1 MGQLYHHTSE
11 VEESIMLSKAWKQR
25 RQRYDFVIVGSG
37 YGGAILAARISGAA
51 IIPKPSVCILERGR
65 EWPVG
70 TFPDTPDKATAAF
83 RDPLVNPLGLYELR
97 AFTDISVIQGCGLGG
112 TSLINANVAIV
123 PDAEV
128 FEQIAWP
135 RTIRLDA
142 LQPYYDRAAQML
154 AIRSH
159 PRAHDLLKVQALDR
173 RARELDD
180 RAIALNLAVNFDLDG
195 ANPHRVEQKP
205 CIDCGDCISGCN
217 VSAKNTLYMN
227 YLPTAHTH
235 GTEIFTQT
243 QVDWLEKVADGSWRV
258 HGRWY
263 NRFGLPEKFTLDA
276 TRVILSAGALGTS
289 EILLRSEMNGLS
301 LSPRVGTGFTGNG
314 DFFGIAYNSDYQTN
328 TLGFGRNPNHL
339 WRPHAPGPTIV
350 GAIRYAGHLPL
361 DQRITVEDLAFPSA
375 SLSTVMLA
383 LGVLAGEDTDVGDE
397 RQEWARRLRDSPWKP
412 YQQHNSLNHTMVYL
426 VMGHDDAKGTLRLR
440 TNTLDPNGK
449 LEIDWDDV
457 GRQLV
462 FTRINEELRRH
473 ARTLGAHF
481 IANPIWD
488 LLNIRRLLTAH
499 PLGGC
504 PLGEDHLHGAVD
516 EFGRVFAGD
525 GHIHEGLFVA
535 DGSLIPSAL
544 GVNPFLTISAVSEK
558 IADQLVRHLHGETYP
573 ARRARTTVPE
583 IDTLA
588 LLTYKEAE
596 LDRLFSR
603 AETKGME
610 VMVSSDHK
618 TIEADTGR
626 IRNDTA
632 WRGFFPR
639 GHILNAFST
648 AFYAGLKQT
657 VRQVDGATTGITS
670 DMADR
675 IAAAYTLEEITIE
688 DRTSPLEPGRY
699 ILLRY
704 TDPPWSLYYSV
715 IKVISDQLLISRV
728 YLGTYPHGIRL
739 CTLPMTR
746 VYTLHDMTR
755 DEARTFYQGSPAVT
769 KEQLAGR
776 WEMRPVATAGD
787 IGTLGFLRFNLTPDR
802 RLEAHYQGL
811 GLLESVTEPTLGEIH
826 FQRHDFSPFVEDIH
840 LVSDEVLLGK
850 YTIDAPPALMQLFGP
865 TTLGVFH
872 QEPSAEGKAR
882 VSMYYTLHRSSPGRR
897 QARRFLRPLLEVRL
911 PDGLGMTFEEEM
923 VGYYFPSFSVG
934 GGREGDLAIEARM
947 PPSGQPVG
955 GVACNFQLRMRIRD
969 LNEFFDSAEHEAG
982 VEGTIHFD
990 DFAGQGEVTSEV
1002 DPYKSAFN
1010 YLRINPTTQETEM
1023 LYRLYFRDNQQCE
1036 FLLYGRKYMRK
1047 DQRGGPKE
1055 VLHDYTTL
1063 YCHLT
1068 ATASGQELGTALLK
1082 FKTFENPEAVGSFAA
1097 FLGSFQVTGTTNAIE
1112 RAHGQLRFLAFTNQ
1126 FIFGEYKPL

>member
-1 MGQLYHHTSE
+1 
-11 VEESIMLSKAWKQR
+11 MLSKAWEQR
-25 RQRYDFVIVGSG
+25 RPRYDCVIVGSG

-51 IIPKPSVCILERGR
+51 ITPKPSVCILERGR

-70 TFPDTPDKATAAF
+70 TFPDTLDTATAAF

-135 RTIRLDA
+135 RTMRRDV

-154 AIRSH
+154 AARPH

-180 RAIALNLAVNFDLDG
+180 RAVALNIAVNFDLDG
-195 ANPHRVEQKP
+195 VNPHGVQQKP

-217 VSAKNTLYMN
+217 VGAKNTLYMN
-227 YLPTAHTH
+227 YLPAAHTQ
-235 GTEIFTQT
+235 GAEIFTQA

-258 HGRWY
+258 HGRRY
-263 NRFGLPEKFTLDA
+263 NRFGLPEKFALDA

-328 TLGFGRNPNHL
+328 ILGFGRNPNHP

-350 GAIRYAGHLPL
+350 GAVRYASHLPL
-361 DQRITVEDLAFPSA
+361 EQRITVEDLAFPSA

-397 RQEWARRLRDSPWKP
+397 RQEWARRLRDNPWKP
-412 YQQHNSLNHTMVYL
+412 YREHNSLNHTMVYL

-449 LEIDWDDV
+449 LDIDWDDV

-488 LLNIRRLLTAH
+488 ILNMRRLLTAH

-504 PLGEDHLHGAVD
+504 PLGKDHLHGAVD
-516 EFGRVFAGD
+516 AFGRVFAGD
-525 GHIHEGLFVA
+525 GQIHEGLFVA

-544 GVNPFLTISAVSEK
+544 GVNPFLTISALSEK
-558 IADQLVRHLHGETYP
+558 IADHLVRHLHGEPYP

-588 LLTYKEAE
+588 VLTYKEADLE
-596 LDRLFSR
+596 RLFSR
-603 AETKGME
+603 VETKGIE
-610 VMVSSDHK
+610 LMVNLDHK

-626 IRNDTA
+626 IRNETA
-632 WRGFFPR
+632 WRAFFPR
-639 GHILNAFST
+639 GHLLNAFST
-648 AFYAGLKQT
+648 AFYTGLKQT
-657 VRQVDGATTGITS
+657 VRQVDDITTGITS

-675 IAAAYTLEEITIE
+675 IAAACTLEEIIIE
-688 DRTSPLEPGRY
+688 ERTSSLEPGRY

-715 IKVISDQLLISRV
+715 LKVVSDQLLISRV

-746 VYTLHDMTR
+746 EYTLHDMTR
-755 DEARTFYQGSPAVT
+755 DEARTLYQGAPAGT
-769 KEQLAGR
+769 KAQLAGA
-776 WEMRPVATAGD
+776 WEVRPVATAGNV
-787 IGTLGFLRFNLTPDR
+787 GTLGFVSFNLTPDR
-802 RLEAHYQGL
+802 RLEARYQGL
-811 GLLESVTEPTLGEIH
+811 DLFASVTEPTLGGAH
-826 FQRHDFSPFVEDIH
+826 FQLHDFSPFVQDIH
-840 LVSDEVLLGK
+840 FVSDEVLLGK

-865 TTLGVFH
+865 PALGLFH
-872 QEPSAEGKAR
+872 READAGGKAQW
-882 VSMYYTLHRSSPGRR
+882 SSYYALHRSSPGRR
-897 QARRFLRPLLEVRL
+897 QARGFLRPLVDIRL
-911 PDGLGMTFEEEM
+911 PAGVGMTFEEEM
-923 VGYYFPSFSVG
+923 VGYYFPGFAVA

-947 PPSGQPVG
+947 PPSGQPMG
-955 GVACNFQLRMRIRD
+955 GVACSFQLRMRIRD

-990 DFAGQGEVTSEV
+990 DFAGQGEVTYEV
-1002 DPYKSAFN
+1002 DPHKSTFN

-1023 LYRLYFRDNQQCE
+1023 LYRLYFRDHQQRE
-1036 FLLYGRKYMRK
+1036 YLLHGRKYMRQ
-1047 DQRGGPKE
+1047 DQGGGPKE

-1068 ATASGQELGTALLK
+1068 ATMSGQALGTALLK
-1082 FKTFENPEAVGSFAA
+1082 FRTLENPEAVGSFAA
-1097 FLGSFQVTGTTNAIE
+1097 FLRSFQVTGTTNPIE
-1112 RAHGQLRFLAFTNQ
+1112 RAHGQLRFLAFTNR
-1126 FIFGEYKPL
+1126 FIFGEYGPLQVRAS